1 MDFIYCL
8 YVFIIKTHIYAR
20 TRFASFQQQRH
31 SFKTVLHEAHRWH
44 DIKTSGSV
52 KIHTLLNLK
61 FQNFQMHSVY
71 IYVPDTMPCFLGNP
85 EKTDT
90 LLTHLF
96 FKANKWENNG
106 AL

>member
-1 MDFIYCL
+1 
-8 YVFIIKTHIYAR
+8 
-20 TRFASFQQQRH
+20 
-31 SFKTVLHEAHRWH
+31 
-44 DIKTSGSV
+44 
-52 KIHTLLNLK
+52 
-61 FQNFQMHSVY
+61 MHSVY

>member
-1 MDFIYCL
+1 
-8 YVFIIKTHIYAR
+8 
-20 TRFASFQQQRH
+20 
-31 SFKTVLHEAHRWH
+31 
-44 DIKTSGSV
+44 
-52 KIHTLLNLK
+52 
-61 FQNFQMHSVY
+61 MHSVY

-106 AL
+106 ALQPQTNFICEKENKNYHAANMISTSYPLS